1 MFDNI
6 CKFLAETFPTDY
18 ATWLLGEPIPLTK
31 LEPQELSLEPLRADS
46 VIFLQAPNL
55 VLHLEF
61 QTKPRENLPFR
72 MADYY
77 LRLYRKFSPKNIH
90 QTIIYLTPSNSEIVY
105 QNQFITPQL
114 THRFHIIRLWEQPT
128 ETFQNSLGLM
138 PLAVLTQTPDAVNTL
153 SQIVQT
159 IETIPNPQTQSNLA
173 AATAIL
179 SGLKLKPTIIQQLLR
194 SDLMKE
200 SVIYQEI

>member
-77 LRLYRKFSPKNIH
+77 LRLYRKFSQKNIH
-90 QTIIYLTPSNSEIVY
+90 QTIIYLTPSTSEIVH

-153 SQIVQT
+153 SQIAQT
-159 IETIPNPQTQSNLA
+159 IETITNPQTQSNLA
-173 AATAIL
+173 AAI
-179 SGLKLKPTIIQQLLR
+179 S
-194 SDLMKE
+194 
-200 SVIYQEI
+200 